1 MLLTWLVV
9 VYRYV
14 QSRSPLLK
22 TVAGR
27 HFDRVDVGGGGG
39 SAAAGELVAAAEFSR
54 AASSVGVGPG
64 LPRRP

>member
-1 MLLTWLVV
+1 M
-9 VYRYV
+9 
-14 QSRSPLLK
+14 LK

-27 HFDRVDVGGGGG
+27 HFDRVDVGGGGAGGGG

-54 AASSVGVGPG
+54 EASSVGVGPG